1 MVFKVATQG
10 ITCLPHA
17 FGGLGG
23 TETHLAYPIQIF
35 HFIALKWRSKTSSTF
50 NICFPTLN
58 SSTRDDRWVQWNPSN
73 RDCIIINVDGS
84 CLDSPI
90 RAGIGGLLRSS
101 AGNWI
106 RGYSDFIPHSSEILY
121 AELTALFHGLSLAR
135 SMNFTDVICY
145 SDSLLCVKILHEST
159 PKFHKHA
166 ALIQDIKKFN
176 QPKLVVQSFSYPS
189 GR

>member
-1 MVFKVATQG
+1 MVASSLCTRCSNEEETVCTLKTFATQG

-58 SSTRDDRWVQWNPSN
+58 SSTRDDR
-73 RDCIIINVDGS
+73 
-84 CLDSPI
+84 
-90 RAGIGGLLRSS
+90 AGFGGLLRSS